1 MSVFGIEHFEH
12 SVLLGFYFELR
23 FCEFA
28 LGNILYWHKMFGSI
42 FICREKVIK
51 RQSGA
56 CIISTNFETTMF
68 DGLYLGAFY
77 LYVYEIW

>member
-1 MSVFGIEHFEH
+1 
-12 SVLLGFYFELR
+12 LGD
-23 FCEFA
+23 
-28 LGNILYWHKMFGSI
+28 ILYWHKKFGSV
-42 FICREKVIK
+42 FICKAKFIK

-56 CIISTNFETTMF
+56 CIISTDFETTMF